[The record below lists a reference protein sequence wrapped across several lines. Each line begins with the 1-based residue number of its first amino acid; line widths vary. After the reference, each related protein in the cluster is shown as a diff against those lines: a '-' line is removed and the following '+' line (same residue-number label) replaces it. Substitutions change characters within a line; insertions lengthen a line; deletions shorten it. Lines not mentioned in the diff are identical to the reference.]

1 MTTYRASGVD
11 LDAADEL
18 IALVGPHVT
27 ATWNDQVV
35 GGFGGFAAGIRLPSG
50 YRAPVLMMST
60 DGVGT
65 KADIAARTGILDGL
79 GWDLLAMVAD
89 DLAATGAAPFAVQDY
104 IATGRLTPSRIAVLV
119 ESLATACG
127 ENGVALLGGETAEH
141 PGVLAPDE
149 FDLAATALGI
159 IEEGD
164 VVDGS
169 AIESGDVLLGVESPN
184 LRSNGFSLVRRVIT
198 DRVALD
204 APFPGDA
211 RTTAEVL
218 LEPSVVYAPAVIDVL
233 AAADVHG
240 LVHVT
245 GGGLP
250 GNVVRV
256 LPAGCRAVIE
266 RNRWEV
272 PNVFAVLQQI
282 GGIGIDE
289 MFRVFNMGIGF
300 VVVSSE
306 SAVDGIIGTLRGQG
320 HPTTPIGRIVG
331 GERGVDVS

>member
-18 IALVGPHVT
+18 VALVGPHVT

-50 YRAPVLMMST
+50 YRSPVLMMST

-65 KADIAARTGILDGL
+65 KADMAARSGMLGGL

-89 DLAATGAAPFAVQDY
+89 DLAAAGAAPFAVQDY
-104 IATGRLTPSRIAVLV
+104 IATGRLTPSRIAILV
-119 ESLATACG
+119 ESLATACA

-159 IEEGD
+159 VEEGD
-164 VVDGS
+164 VVDGN
-169 AIESGDVLLGVESPN
+169 AIEPGDILLGVESPN
-184 LRSNGFSLVRRVIT
+184 LRSNGFSLVRSVLT
-198 DRVALD
+198 DRLALD

-211 RTTAEVL
+211 RATAEVL
-218 LEPSVVYAPAVIDVL
+218 LEPSVVYAPAVIEVL
-233 AAADVHG
+233 ADGDVHG

-256 LPAGCRAVIE
+256 LPSGCRAVVE
-266 RNRWEV
+266 RSRWEA
-272 PNVFAVLQQI
+272 PNVFEVLQHL
-282 GGIGIDE
+282 GGITTQE

-300 VVVSSE
+300 VVVAPE
-306 SAVDGIIGTLRGQG
+306 SAVDGIISTLRRWN
-320 HPTTPIGRIVG
+320 HPAWPIGRIVAG
-331 GERGVDVS
+331 DRSVDLT